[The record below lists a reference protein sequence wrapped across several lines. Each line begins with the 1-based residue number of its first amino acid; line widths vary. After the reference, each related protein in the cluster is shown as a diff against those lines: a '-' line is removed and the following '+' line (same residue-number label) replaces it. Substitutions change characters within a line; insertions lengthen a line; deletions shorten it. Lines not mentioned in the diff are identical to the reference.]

1 MTHTRIHPIRRA
13 VSIAAFVVALILLTG
28 TPGKV
33 REIARDNDTPKGEVE
48 LKAEHPSAYAIG

>member
-1 MTHTRIHPIRRA
+1 MRRA

-33 REIARDNDTPKGEVE
+33 REMTRDEDTPKSEVE
-48 LKAEHPSAYAIG
+48 LEAEHPSAYAIG

>member
-1 MTHTRIHPIRRA
+1 

-33 REIARDNDTPKGEVE
+33 RDITRDEDIPKSEVE
-48 LKAEHPSAYAIG
+48 LRVAHPSADAIG